1 VFGNDGGGDGGD
13 DNGFGLGQLL
23 FGLWMWREI
32 DAGRIDPGCI
42 FKTLG
47 LIVLVLGGGFLV
59 LLAIASASVP
69 RYGGSLDYSTPY
81 AWPTEAPAAVPAW
94 TPRPTRTPAATATPS
109 PTPAASPTPKPKPLP
124 GIGKKV
130 AANDGWWVR
139 VDKVARWRP
148 SWYREPGWRLVT
160 AYVTVGMP
168 AVEDGCAWGDMFFV
182 TAPSGREYQ
191 GFLDQ
196 RLREPQ
202 LFDCADYHRR
212 TQAKG
217 WVTFE
222 VRDKDAKGLVLT
234 SCVPEM
240 FGCLDGPR
248 IRLAK

>member
-1 VFGNDGGGDGGD
+1 MFGNDGGGDGGD

-23 FGLWMWREI
+23 FGLWLWREI

-59 LLAIASASVP
+59 LLAIAGASVP
-69 RYGGSLDYSTPY
+69 RYGGSFDYSTPY
-81 AWPTEAPAAVPAW
+81 AWPTEAPAFVPAW
-94 TPRPTRTPAATATPS
+94 TPRQAPTSAPTATPS
-109 PTPAASPTPKPKPLP
+109 PTPAATPKPKPLP

-130 AANDGWWVR
+130 AAEDGWWVR
-139 VDKVARWRP
+139 VDKVGRWRP
-148 SWYREPGWRLVT
+148 SWYHEPGWRLVT

-168 AVEDGCAWGDMFFV
+168 AVEYACAWGDMFFV
-182 TAPSGREYQ
+182 TAPSGRTYQ

-202 LFDCADYHRR
+202 LFACSDYHRR

-240 FGCLDGPR
+240 FGCTDGPR

>member
-1 VFGNDGGGDGGD
+1 MANRGA
-13 DNGFGLGQLL
+13 GLRP
-23 FGLWMWREI
+23 GL
-32 DAGRIDPGCI
+32 DA
-42 FKTLG
+42 
-47 LIVLVLGGGFLV
+47 
-59 LLAIASASVP
+59 
-69 RYGGSLDYSTPY
+69 
-81 AWPTEAPAAVPAW
+81 EADH
-94 TPRPTRTPAATATPS
+94 RRPAATATPS
-109 PTPAASPTPKPKPLP
+109 PTPAAPTPKPKPLP

-130 AANDGWWVR
+130 AVGDGWWVR

-182 TAPSGREYQ
+182 TAPSGRTYQ

-240 FGCLDGPR
+240 FGCDDGPR

>member
-1 VFGNDGGGDGGD
+1 MFGNDNGGDGGD
-13 DNGFGLGQLL
+13 DHGFGLGQLL
-23 FGLWMWREI
+23 FGLWLWRELDSGRI
-32 DAGRIDPGCI
+32 DAGSI
-42 FKTLG
+42 FKVLFLG
-47 LIVLVLGGGFLV
+47 AAVIGGGFLV
-59 LLAIASASVP
+59 LLAIAGASVP
-69 RYGGSLDYSTPY
+69 RYGGSLDDSTPY
-81 AWPTEAPAAVPAW
+81 AWPTEAPAFVPAW
-94 TPRPTRTPAATATPS
+94 TPRPTSTPAPPATQS
-109 PTPAASPTPKPKPLP
+109 PAPKPKPLP

-130 AANDGWWVR
+130 AAGDGWWVR

-148 SWYREPGWRLVT
+148 AWYREPGWRLVT

-168 AVEDGCAWGDMFFV
+168 AVEDGCAWGDMFYV
-182 TAPSGREYQ
+182 TARSGRTYQ

-212 TQAKG
+212 TQARG

-222 VRDKDAKGLVLT
+222 IRDKDAKGLVLT

-240 FGCLDGPR
+240 FGCDDGPR

>member
-1 VFGNDGGGDGGD
+1 MFGNDGGGDGGD

-59 LLAIASASVP
+59 LLAIAGASVP

-81 AWPTEAPAAVPAW
+81 AWPTEAPAVVPAW
-94 TPRPTRTPAATATPS
+94 TPRPTPTPAPTATPS
-109 PTPAASPTPKPKPLP
+109 PTPAATPKPTPLP

-130 AANDGWWVR
+130 AAGDGWWVR
-139 VDKVARWRP
+139 VDKVGRWRP

-182 TAPSGREYQ
+182 TAPSGRDVH
-191 GFLDQ
+191 GLD
-196 RLREPQ
+196 RRHRDPQ

-240 FGCLDGPR
+240 FGCTDGPR

>member
-1 VFGNDGGGDGGD
+1 
-13 DNGFGLGQLL
+13 
-23 FGLWMWREI
+23 M
-32 DAGRIDPGCI
+32 
-42 FKTLG
+42 
-47 LIVLVLGGGFLV
+47 LVLGGGFLV
-59 LLAIASASVP
+59 LLAIAGASVP
-69 RYGGSLDYSTPY
+69 RYDGSLDYATPY
-81 AWPTEAPAAVPAW
+81 DWPTEAPAFVPAW
-94 TPRPTRTPAATATPS
+94 TPSPTRRPLP
-109 PTPAASPTPKPKPLP
+109 PRPRRQRRPTPKPTPLP
-124 GIGKKV
+124 RHRRTKV
-130 AANDGWWVR
+130 AAGDGWWVR
-139 VDKVARWRP
+139 VDKVGRWRP

-182 TAPSGREYQ
+182 TAPSGRTYQ

-212 TQAKG
+212 TQARG

-240 FGCLDGPR
+240 FGCDDGPR